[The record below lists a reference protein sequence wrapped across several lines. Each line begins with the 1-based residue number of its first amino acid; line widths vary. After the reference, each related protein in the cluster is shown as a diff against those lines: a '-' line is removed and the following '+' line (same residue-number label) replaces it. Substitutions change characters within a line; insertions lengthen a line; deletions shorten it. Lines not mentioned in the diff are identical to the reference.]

1 MKKFRYIMMLL
12 AVIGFTA
19 CDSDS
24 IEDLKGEFDYITFC
38 NFNTASVQPTVKLG
52 KGIKALNT
60 QFTDNAGNTLSLT
73 FGSKEWILSDG
84 TYTVV
89 SNVTANK
96 TYSGT
101 VNGTAISEGSIDVN
115 VVESTYFISGVVKT
129 SDSKEYK
136 VYFKGPMTFEV
147 GIDDPEPSG
156 LTMTFAA
163 NAIVDWT
170 TGTMRTD
177 VMNYVFIIKD
187 ENGNQIADIEAYNVP
202 GLTAAD
208 LAGTYTVSGDGTAM
222 TINPGYYY
230 PEYGYVAGSNF
241 VDESG
246 VNIYMQAGSITLT
259 TAKTSDGVVLYS
271 FSGAGLGG
279 QCTNGNTA
287 EGAAFKFD
295 YISLAE

>member
-1 MKKFRYIMMLL
+1 MKKIKYIIALCALL
-12 AVIGFTA
+12 GFTA
-19 CDSDS
+19 CDNNS
-24 IEDLKGEFDYITFC
+24 IEDLSGEFSNISFCTF
-38 NFNTASVQPTVKLG
+38 NSATVQPTDKVG

-60 QFTDNAGNTLSLT
+60 SYTDAAGNTLTLR
-73 FGSKEWILSDG
+73 FGSKEWILGEG
-84 TYTVV
+84 TYTLTQ
-89 SNVTANK
+89 NVTANK

-101 VNGTAISEGSIDVN
+101 INGATISEGTVDVN
-115 VVESTYFISGVVKT
+115 LVDDIYFVTGLVKT

-136 VYFKGPMTFEV
+136 VYYKGPMTFEV

-156 LTMTFAA
+156 ITMTCTA
-163 NAIVDWT
+163 NAIIDWT

-202 GLTAAD
+202 GLTAEA

-241 VDESG
+241 VNESG
-246 VNIYMQAGSITLT
+246 VGVYMQAGTITLT
-259 TAKTSDGVVLYS
+259 TAKTSDGVVLYNLQ
-271 FSGAGLGG
+271 GIDLGG
-279 QCTNGNTA
+279 QYTNGNTA
-287 EGAAFKFD
+287 DGETFKYD

>member
-1 MKKFRYIMMLL
+1 MKKIKYIIALCALL
-12 AVIGFTA
+12 GFTA
-19 CDSDS
+19 CDNNS
-24 IEDLKGEFDYITFC
+24 IEDLSGEFSNISFCTF
-38 NFNTASVQPTVKLG
+38 NSATVQPTDKVG

-60 QFTDNAGNTLSLT
+60 SYTDATGNSLT
-73 FGSKEWILSDG
+73 LRFGSKEWILGEG
-84 TYTVV
+84 TYTLTQ
-89 SNVTANK
+89 NVTANK

-101 VNGTAISEGSIDVN
+101 VNGASISEGSVDVSL
-115 VVESTYFISGVVKT
+115 VDGIYFVTGLVKT

-136 VYFKGPMTFEV
+136 VSYKGPMTFEV

-156 LTMTFAA
+156 ITMTCTA
-163 NAIVDWT
+163 NAIIDWT

-187 ENGNQIADIEAYNVP
+187 EKGNQIADIEAYNVP

-208 LAGTYTVSGDGTAM
+208 LAGTYTVSSDGTTM

-246 VNIYMQAGSITLT
+246 VGIYMQAGTITLT
-259 TAKTSDGVVLYS
+259 TAKTSDGVVLYNLQ
-271 FSGAGLGG
+271 GTGLGG

-287 EGAAFKFD
+287 DGATFKYD
-295 YISLAE
+295 YISLTE

>member
-1 MKKFRYIMMLL
+1 MKQIRYILMLL
-12 AVIGFTA
+12 VMVGFAA

-24 IEDLKGEFDYITFC
+24 IEDLKGEFNYITFC
-38 NFNTASVQPTVKLG
+38 NFSSGSVQPTVKIG

-60 QFTDNAGNTLSLT
+60 QYTDASGNTLSLT
-73 FGSKEWILSDG
+73 FGSKEWILAEG
-84 TYTVV
+84 TYTLT
-89 SNVTANK
+89 SSVTANK

-101 VNGTAISEGSIDVN
+101 INGAAISEGSIDVN

-136 VYFKGPMTFEV
+136 VYYKGPLTFEV

-156 LTMTFAA
+156 ITMTCTA
-163 NAIVDWT
+163 NAIIDWT

-187 ENGNQIADIEAYNVP
+187 EKGNQIADIEAYNVP

-208 LAGTYTVSGDGTAM
+208 LAGTYTVSSDGTTM

-246 VNIYMQAGSITLT
+246 VGIYMQAGTITLT
-259 TAKTSDGVVLYS
+259 TAKTSDGVVLYNLQ
-271 FSGAGLGG
+271 GTGLGG

-287 EGAAFKFD
+287 DGATFKYD
-295 YISLAE
+295 YISLTE